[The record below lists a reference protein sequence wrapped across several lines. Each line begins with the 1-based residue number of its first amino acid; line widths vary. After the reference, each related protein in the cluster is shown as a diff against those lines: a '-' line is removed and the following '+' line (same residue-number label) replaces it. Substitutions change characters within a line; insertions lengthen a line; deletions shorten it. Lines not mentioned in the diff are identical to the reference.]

1 MAIFFNTRKET
12 HPDFRNTSAH
22 AIKLGDEHWPTV
34 EHYVQAQRFECKEL
48 QAEVR
53 AAMYAFEAKALARR
67 RPDALR
73 NDWDEIRDLVM
84 ETAIREKF
92 KQHPCLQKELENTGD
107 EEIIEASPVNTYWG
121 AGASGTGKNM
131 LGRILMKVREE
142 FKTSLKPSGGSFENR
157 LG

>member
-12 HPDFRNTSAH
+12 HPAFRTTSAH
-22 AIKLGDEHWPTV
+22 PIRLGDEQWPTV
-34 EHYVQAQRFECKEL
+34 EHYVQAQRFECKKL

-73 NDWDEIRDLVM
+73 NDWEIVRDEVM

-92 KQHPCLQKELENTGD
+92 RQHPCLRDALKATGD
-107 EEIIEASPVNTYWG
+107 AEIIEASPVNTHWG
-121 AGASGTGKNM
+121 VGAEGTGKNM
-131 LGRILMKVREE
+131 LGRIMMKVRDE
-142 FKTSLKPSGGSFENR
+142 FRKSFDQSSSKPENR

>member
-12 HPDFRNTSAH
+12 HPDFRITSAH
-22 AIKLGDEHWPTV
+22 AIQLENEEWPTV
-34 EHYVQAQRFECKEL
+34 EHYVLAQRFECKKL

-53 AAMYAFEAKALARR
+53 AAMYAFEAKALARE

-73 NDWDEIRDLVM
+73 NDWEIVRDQVM

-92 KQHPCLQKELENTGD
+92 RQHPCLREVLTATGS
-107 EEIIEASPVNTYWG
+107 EEIIEASALSTYWG
-121 AGASGTGKNM
+121 AGATGTGKNM
-131 LGRILMKVREE
+131 LGRILMKIRGELRKS
-142 FKTSLKPSGGSFENR
+142 FDYGGESPEDR